1 MCVSR
6 FHNPDEFHSSVN
18 IFLLLML
25 LLPLPLKSFRCYFFI
40 FAFSN
45 CNGSTKP
52 ISYTHSNMY
61 TQPDMHSFIFVK
73 IMRNFFFHFIFYAS
87 RDQSYSESL
96 KSGFFFILRSSYL
109 VYTTYTHIHPSFA
122 NLKSEVAKK
131 VSLTPCDMRCLKHIK
146 NGVKMLNV
154 KTAFL

>member
-18 IFLLLML
+18 IFL

-52 ISYTHSNMY
+52 ISYSHSNMY

-96 KSGFFFILRSSYL
+96 KSGFFLFCNPHTSC
-109 VYTTYTHIHPSFA
+109 TPHIHISIQALPIWKVKWQKKFPSHHA
-122 NLKSEVAKK
+122 I
-131 VSLTPCDMRCLKHIK
+131 CDAW
-146 NGVKMLNV
+146 N
-154 KTAFL
+154 T